1 MAIYTENSVF
11 RIFRAI
17 GFMVSVA
24 TIAQE
29 LDHHPN
35 WSNVSNKV
43 NVRLNTHDVGGLTRL
58 DFELAKRMI
67 SLQRATR
74 RVERTM
80 ASPAKKQA
88 QRHYSSN
95 PHLAYRPIEPR
106 ASQLAPFTKPWSKQS
121 GWDRK
126 AASVES

>member
-80 ASPAKKQA
+80 ASPAIN
-88 QRHYSSN
+88 SN
-95 PHLAYRPIEPR
+95 A
-106 ASQLAPFTKPWSKQS
+106 
-121 GWDRK
+121 
-126 AASVES
+126 